1 MPTILVTG
9 SNRGIGLEFARQYA
23 EAGWRVIAT
32 CRNPGAAADLAA
44 ITGDIEVRALDMMAL
59 EAIDALAA
67 EMQGTNID
75 VLLLNAGINPQPE
88 APPSPATDYVA
99 WADAF
104 RTNTMAPLRAA
115 VAFADHVTAS
125 AQKVIASISSGNASI
140 ARNPGGN
147 YVYRST
153 KAALN
158 LCMSRLSR
166 EFADRGTKFIML
178 SPGWVRTD
186 MGGPN
191 ATRSPQESI
200 TDMRAIMTAP
210 KFRGSTNQRILNS
223 MRLTQHHR

>member
-1 MPTILVTG
+1 MATVLVTG

-23 EAGWRVIAT
+23 ASGWRVIAT
-32 CRNPGAAADLAA
+32 CRNPDAAAELGA
-44 ITGDIEVRALDMMAL
+44 ITGDIEVRKLDMMDL
-59 EAIDALAA
+59 GAIDALAGDLD
-67 EMQGTNID
+67 GTAID

-88 APPSPATDYVA
+88 APPSGGTDYVA

-115 VAFADHVTAS
+115 VAFAEHVTS
-125 AQKVIASISSGNASI
+125 SEQKVIASISSGNASI
-140 ARNPGGN
+140 ERNPGGN

-158 LCMSRLSR
+158 LCMSGLSK
-166 EFADRGTKFIML
+166 EFKDRGTTIIML

-191 ATRSPQESI
+191 AARSPEESI
-200 TDMRAIMTAP
+200 SDMRAIIEGLGPEDNGRFVHYDGTDVP
-210 KFRGSTNQRILNS
+210 W
-223 MRLTQHHR
+223 